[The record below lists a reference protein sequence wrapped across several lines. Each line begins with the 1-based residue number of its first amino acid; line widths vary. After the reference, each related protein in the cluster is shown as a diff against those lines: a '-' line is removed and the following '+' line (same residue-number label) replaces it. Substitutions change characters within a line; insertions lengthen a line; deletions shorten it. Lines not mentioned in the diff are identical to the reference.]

1 MSIIFSI
8 IHIEFCSK
16 NCELPRVP
24 CRVPEFDQIFI
35 RLEGFVS
42 SRMLNQ
48 FLLSWHSMV
57 WNTNLVRCKE
67 EAQFRVGSES
77 SLLHQGCSFIQMWTT
92 LFRIFFKQPLKIE
105 WNLKILIFLSP
116 SSLICPSCICC
127 SRAVSSSSSSESD
140 SLSWN
145 HFDVDPIFGWK
156 NHEKTMGLTVKFS
169 TDFLLDKISPWNFLI
184 GSVMDAGL
192 DFGLWSSIG
201 KHTCVLSLAYQQ
213 LFHLRSPLWRIWS
226 CVGGSWS
233 RPIINSS
240 KKLRSSASFRCDQ
253 VTDLTPQLVQYL
265 IMYRIR
271 KIQNS
276 EYKQISCKYQANI
289 KDNFK

>member
-1 MSIIFSI
+1 MNEISRSSFSS
-8 IHIEFCSK
+8 HHPLLFAQVASVAPAQCH
-16 NCELPRVP
+16 LPHLRSP
-24 CRVPEFDQIFI
+24 TLCPETT
-35 RLEGFVS
+35 S
-42 SRMLNQ
+42 MLIQ
-48 FLLSWHSMV
+48 FLD
-57 WNTNLVRCKE
+57 
-67 EAQFRVGSES
+67 G
-77 SLLHQGCSFIQMWTT
+77 
-92 LFRIFFKQPLKIE
+92 
-105 WNLKILIFLSP
+105 
-116 SSLICPSCICC
+116 
-127 SRAVSSSSSSESD
+127 
-140 SLSWN
+140 
-145 HFDVDPIFGWK
+145 K